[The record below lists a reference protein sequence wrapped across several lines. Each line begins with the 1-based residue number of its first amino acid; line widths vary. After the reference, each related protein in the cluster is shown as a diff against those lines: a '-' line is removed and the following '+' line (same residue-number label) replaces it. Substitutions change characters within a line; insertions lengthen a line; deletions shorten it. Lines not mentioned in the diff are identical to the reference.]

1 MGCGRPG
8 YITCSI
14 CSATKYYSHV
24 QRRFGQFS
32 CEPCSKF
39 MKRFLRDPKKFTC
52 FESGQYEFSMHPHLH
67 LLVSFFVF
75 FLLLFMSIFG
85 LCQFLLL
92 LLLLLLL
99 QLVSLPSFLS
109 VTQPRPMLTSYFLL
123 LTSSFF
129 SSSLFFFPARACN

>member
-67 LLVSFFVF
+67 PYPHLHPHPHLVSFFVF
-75 FLLLFMSIFG
+75 SSCSSCLFLDYASFYCCFNLFPFLLL
-85 LCQFLLL
+85 
-92 LLLLLLL
+92 
-99 QLVSLPSFLS
+99 PSFQLHN
-109 VTQPRPMLTSYFLL
+109 QDQCLL
-123 LTSSFF
+123 PVFFFFF
-129 SSSLFFFPARACN
+129 SILPARACN

>member
-52 FESGQYEFSMHPHLH
+52 FESGQYQFSMHPHL
-67 LLVSFFVF
+67 LLMSFFPFSPPALHVYFWTMLVF
-75 FLLLFMSIFG
+75 YCCYLTCFS
-85 LCQFLLL
+85 
-92 LLLLLLL
+92 
-99 QLVSLPSFLS
+99 SFLS
-109 VTQPRPMLTSYFLL
+109 VTQPRPMLASTFFLL
-123 LTSSFF
+123 FF
-129 SSSLFFFPARACN
+129 SILPARACN